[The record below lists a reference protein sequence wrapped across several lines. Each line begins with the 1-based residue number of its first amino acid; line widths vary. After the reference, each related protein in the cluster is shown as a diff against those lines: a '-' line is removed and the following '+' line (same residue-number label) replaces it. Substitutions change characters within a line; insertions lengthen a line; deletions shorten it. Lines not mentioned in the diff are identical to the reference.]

1 VKNYERSVALLKPV
15 VPVVN
20 VKGQY
25 NHLIVRM
32 LTELGAESSLAPLSM
47 SISELEEICFNGLVA
62 GGGPHSVYQENS
74 RRELSNLEHLIKE
87 SSKPMLCICVSHQ
100 LLAEALGGR
109 TGPAKEPE
117 YGQITVQVDEE
128 DEILRGTGPSFTA
141 WASHNDEVVSMP
153 DGFERLAHSQNCK
166 IEAMRSRDKPIYG
179 VQFHPEVWH
188 TTKGRTI
195 FRNFIEI
202 AEKNAASER

>member
-1 VKNYERSVALLKPV
+1 VKHNDSLVAVLKPV

-32 LTELGAESSLAPLSM
+32 LTELGAESSLVPLS
-47 SISELEEICFNGLVA
+47 ISMDELEEIGFNGVVA
-62 GGGPHSVYQENS
+62 GGGPQSVYEKNS
-74 RRELSNLEHLIKE
+74 RRELGNLERLLKE
-87 SSKPMLCICVSHQ
+87 ISKPVLCICVSHQ

-109 TGPAKEPE
+109 TGPAKKPE
-117 YGQITVQVDEE
+117 YGRITVHVDEE

-141 WASHNDEVVSMP
+141 WASHNDEVIRMP
-153 DGFERLAHSQNCK
+153 DRFERLARSQRCK
-166 IEAMRSRDKPIYG
+166 VEAMRSRNKPIYG
-179 VQFHPEVWH
+179 IQFHPEVWH

-195 FRNFIEI
+195 FRNLIEI
-202 AEKNAASER
+202 VERNAASRG

>member
-1 VKNYERSVALLKPV
+1 LKPV

-32 LTELGAESSLAPLSM
+32 LTELGAESSLVPLS
-47 SISELEEICFNGLVA
+47 ISMDELEEIGFNGVVA
-62 GGGPHSVYQENS
+62 GGGPQSVYEKNS
-74 RRELSNLEHLIKE
+74 RRELGNLERLLKE
-87 SSKPMLCICVSHQ
+87 ISKPVLCICVSHQ

-109 TGPAKEPE
+109 TGPAKKPE
-117 YGQITVQVDEE
+117 YGRITVHVDEE

-141 WASHNDEVVSMP
+141 WASHNDEVIRMP
-153 DGFERLAHSQNCK
+153 DRFERLARSQRCK
-166 IEAMRSRDKPIYG
+166 VEAMRSRNKPIYG
-179 VQFHPEVWH
+179 IQFHPEVWH

-195 FRNFIEI
+195 FRNLIEI
-202 AEKNAASER
+202 VERNAASRG